1 MAHLSEESEIYDLYA
16 EAKKESKQWREDY
29 HEFERLADNDLL
41 PDLDENL
48 PETND
53 GSLAAGLFKLPKR
66 IINSKLT
73 GRAKAL
79 DRDDAWLTE
88 LANIQWENEII
99 PNANSQAQ
107 YRIESGKNIIE
118 AIKDFDGS
126 PRATVTLTHEIMH
139 PTVVS
144 INDGAKE
151 GNEVGTK
158 HTKTIVDE

>member
-66 IINSKLT
+66 IINSNL
-73 GRAKAL
+73 
-79 DRDDAWLTE
+79 
-88 LANIQWENEII
+88 
-99 PNANSQAQ
+99 S
-107 YRIESGKNIIE
+107 
-118 AIKDFDGS
+118 
-126 PRATVTLTHEIMH
+126 
-139 PTVVS
+139 
-144 INDGAKE
+144 
-151 GNEVGTK
+151 
-158 HTKTIVDE
+158 